1 MGLGLAALGRPGY
14 INIGHADDLRD
25 ATAVEE
31 LRDRAFTVLD
41 AAWEAGVRYFDTAR
55 SYGRGE
61 DFLGAWLDSRGLLAT
76 TMRGESDPLPVE
88 PPVEPGR
95 VDSGEVMI
103 VQAAMAQ
110 GALIARATPTE
121 PPFSV
126 GSKWGY
132 TYTADWRVDA
142 QVHEV
147 KDLTLATLQR
157 QEGESLRFLG
167 DNLGLYQIH
176 SATLE
181 SGVLEDRAVLD
192 ELARLR
198 TQGFAIGVS
207 VSGVDQGAT
216 IFRALE
222 VGGFDVVQ
230 ATYNMLDVSAGPALE
245 AAHDAGLGV
254 IIKEG
259 VANGRLTERGRDLG
273 ASDGTGAIAA
283 AGRALTIEAARLEE
297 LDSLAST
304 RAVTDDAVALASV
317 LAQPWVD
324 VVLSGATTVG
334 MLESNLAAC
343 RIADALDL
351 DALATLA
358 QPPDVYWAQRSSM
371 PWN

>member
-14 INIGHADDLRD
+14 INVGHAHDLRHATSVD
-25 ATAVEE
+25 A

-76 TMRGESDPLPVE
+76 TMRGGSDPLPVV
-88 PPVEPGR
+88 PPAEAGR

-103 VQAAMAQ
+103 AEAAMAQ
-110 GALIARATPTE
+110 GALMARAAPTE

-132 TYTADWRVDA
+132 TYTADWRVDVR
-142 QVHEV
+142 VHEV

-157 QEGESLRFLG
+157 QEGESLRWLG

-198 TQGFAIGVS
+198 AQGFAIGLS
-207 VSGVDQGAT
+207 VSGISQGAT
-216 IFRALE
+216 IMRALE

-230 ATYNMLDVSAGPALE
+230 ATYNVLETSAGPALS

-254 IIKEG
+254 IVKEG
-259 VANGRLTERGRDLG
+259 VANGRLTDRGRELG
-273 ASDGTGAIAA
+273 PGDVTGAIAT
-283 AGRALTIEAARLEE
+283 AGRALTIEAARLEG
-297 LDSLAST
+297 DGLAGP
-304 RAVTDDAVALASV
+304 RAVTEDAVALAFV
-317 LAQPWVD
+317 LARPWVD
-324 VVLSGATTVG
+324 VALSGATTVA
-334 MLESNLAAC
+334 MLESNLAAG

-351 DALATLA
+351 DVLAALAQSSEA
-358 QPPDVYWAQRSSM
+358 YWAQRSLM